1 MQVAS
6 LNVVLRRRGM
16 FEACDLGMRLCQSTA
31 RSVYSSYLVVA
42 VPLFAIALASAWFA
56 QWLPPLLI
64 WWSKPWLDRT
74 ILYALSRA
82 LFGDKTLPRDLW
94 HSRREVW
101 GRQFLFTW
109 LVRRCS
115 TRRSYTQP
123 VYQLEGLRGAALRS
137 RLKLIRGP
145 YSYTSLIVTQLFAIV
160 EMSFLLG
167 GWALFVW
174 FSPGPEAFDWN
185 SLGARVAVSQSVLF
199 GNILY
204 ALIVCA
210 VEPMYVAA
218 GFGMYLNRRVEL
230 EGWDIEQEFR
240 SAFAT

>member
-16 FEACDLGMRLCQSTA
+16 FEACDLGMRLCHFAA
-31 RSVYSSYLVVA
+31 RSVYPGYLMVA
-42 VPLFAIALASAWFA
+42 VPLFALALTSTWLAG
-56 QWLPPLLI
+56 WLPPLLI

-74 ILYALSRA
+74 ILFALSRA
-82 LFGDKTLPRDLW
+82 LFGEKTLPRDLW
-94 HSRREVW
+94 RARREVW
-101 GRQFLFTW
+101 GRQFIFTW
-109 LVRRCS
+109 LVRRLS

-123 VYQLEGLRGAALRS
+123 VYQLEGLRGAELRA
-137 RLKLIRGP
+137 RLKTIRGP
-145 YSYTSLIVTQLFAIV
+145 YRYTSLIVTQLFAIV
-160 EMSFLLG
+160 EVAFMLS

-174 FSPGPEAFDWN
+174 FAPGPDAIDWN
-185 SLGARVAVSQSVLF
+185 SLGTRVAASQGVLL

-204 ALIVCA
+204 AVIVCA

>member
-1 MQVAS
+1 MLVAS

-16 FEACDLGMRLCQSTA
+16 FESCDLGMRLCQSAA
-31 RSVYSSYLVVA
+31 RSVYPTYLMVA
-42 VPLFAIALASAWFA
+42 VPLFAIALTGNWIAG
-56 QWLPPLLI
+56 WLPYLLI
-64 WWSKPWLDRT
+64 WCSKPWLDRT

-82 LFGDKTLPRDLW
+82 LFGEKTLPRDLW
-94 HSRREVW
+94 RSRREVW
-101 GRQFLFTW
+101 LKQFFLTW
-109 LVRRCS
+109 LIRRCS

-137 RLKLIRGP
+137 RLKQIRGP
-145 YSYTSLIVTQLFAIV
+145 YRYTSLIVTQLFAIV
-160 EMSFLLG
+160 EVAFLFS

-174 FSPGPEAFDWN
+174 FAPGPDAVDWN
-185 SLGARVAVSQSVLF
+185 SLGTRVAVAQGGLYA
-199 GNILY
+199 NILY

-240 SAFAT
+240 SAFAA